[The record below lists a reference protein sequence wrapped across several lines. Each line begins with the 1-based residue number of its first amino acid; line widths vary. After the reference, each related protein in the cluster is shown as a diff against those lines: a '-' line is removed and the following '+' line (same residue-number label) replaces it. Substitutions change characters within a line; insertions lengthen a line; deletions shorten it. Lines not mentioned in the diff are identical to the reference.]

1 MTLAGHSYEAH
12 LHNSKCSEDDIRWS
26 QRFSFVLRR
35 FHYILSVG
43 RLFSQKKHL
52 KVPELCR
59 SDVGYLWLL
68 FKSARTYWTTYLRWT
83 RSFARKIWITYE
95 RAHMTYHQNSSNQP
109 DGPMV
114 STYPDLWYLRHD
126 DIFHDSDKGPKH
138 VEIFRTK
145 CRPKIG
151 TDKVPTTEK
160 SPDEMPTTEKSL
172 DKMPTFGWHFVRLAF
187 CPVGILSYHRC
198 GSWGFNIF

>member
-1 MTLAGHSYEAH
+1 MGIHMKLTYTTQNVLRMILDDLRGSHLFSDVFIIFSVLAG
-12 LHNSKCSEDDIRWS
+12 CSPK
-26 QRFSFVLRR
+26 
-35 FHYILSVG
+35 
-43 RLFSQKKHL
+43 KKHL

-59 SDVGYLWLL
+59 SDVRYLWLL

-114 STYPDLWYLRHD
+114 STDPDLWYLRHE
-126 DIFHDSDKGPKH
+126 DIFHDPDKGPKH
-138 VEIFRTK
+138 VEMFRTK
-145 CRPKIG
+145 CQPKIG
-151 TDKVPTTEK
+151 TDKMPTTEK

-187 CPVGILSYHRC
+187 CPTTFHKCLFGQ
-198 GSWGFNIF
+198 